1 MRSGVEFRRVLGAF
15 AGNNVGILIIAL
27 TGCSNSVTGPHTD
40 AALSSPHAPSASI
53 HGIPAFGQVNLVSDM
68 VSIAATRVDAKL
80 LNPWGIAIV
89 PNGPIW
95 LSANHSGVSVI
106 YDQNGDSL
114 RSPVSIPT
122 TGKTSGGAP
131 TGVVFNTTRG
141 FMIPGSDKVS
151 RFIFAGED
159 GVISAW
165 SSGDTAVVVADHSA
179 SGAVYKGLALAR
191 DRSAHFLYATDFKG
205 AKVDVFDD
213 HFQDVTTRPF
223 TDPGIP
229 AGFAPFNIQNI
240 DGNLYVTYAKQKG
253 PDNMDDE
260 AGPGNGYV
268 DVYRPNGSLIRRFAS
283 QGTLNSPW
291 GLAEVPGHGPR
302 HLGDEILVGDF
313 GDGRINLFDEHGRFR
328 GQLSDSTGTP
338 ITIPGLW
345 GLAFNTEDADR
356 DDEVRPRGHEH
367 HGKDS
372 PRLFFTAGPGDE
384 ADGIFGYLQVA
395 RK

>member
-1 MRSGVEFRRVLGAF
+1 
-15 AGNNVGILIIAL
+15 
-27 TGCSNSVTGPHTD
+27 
-40 AALSSPHAPSASI
+40 
-53 HGIPAFGQVNLVSDM
+53 
-68 VSIAATRVDAKL
+68 
-80 LNPWGIAIV
+80 
-89 PNGPIW
+89 
-95 LSANHSGVSVI
+95 
-106 YDQNGDSL
+106 
-114 RSPVSIPT
+114 
-122 TGKTSGGAP
+122 
-131 TGVVFNTTRG
+131 
-141 FMIPGSDKVS
+141 
-151 RFIFAGED
+151 
-159 GVISAW
+159 
-165 SSGDTAVVVADHSA
+165 
-179 SGAVYKGLALAR
+179 
-191 DRSAHFLYATDFKG
+191 
-205 AKVDVFDD
+205 
-213 HFQDVTTRPF
+213 
-223 TDPGIP
+223 
-229 AGFAPFNIQNI
+229 
-240 DGNLYVTYAKQKG
+240 
-253 PDNMDDE
+253 MDDE